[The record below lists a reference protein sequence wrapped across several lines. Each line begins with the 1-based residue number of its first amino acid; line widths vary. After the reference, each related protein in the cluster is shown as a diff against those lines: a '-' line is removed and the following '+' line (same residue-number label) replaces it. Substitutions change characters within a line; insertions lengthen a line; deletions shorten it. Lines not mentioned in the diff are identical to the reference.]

1 MTTSLVTGGC
11 GFIGR
16 HLVDVLLERGEAV
29 RVLDIADQGDLPPG
43 VELTRGSTLDR
54 AAVDAALHGV
64 DRIYHLAGIAH
75 LWAPDADSFDRV
87 NRQGTETILAG
98 AKAHDIE
105 RVVHCSTESIL
116 LPKRG
121 RGAPVD
127 EGAPPDLSD
136 MPGPYTRSKHR
147 AEHAALAAAKAGL
160 DVVVVNPTVP
170 IGPGDRNMTPP
181 ATMLALFL
189 DGGSP
194 FYLDCVLNL
203 VDVRDLAT
211 GIMLA
216 ADHGRSGERYIL
228 GGENIPLRQ
237 LLPQLEAL
245 SGRRMPRRT
254 IPSAV
259 ALSTGII
266 SEWLFKLTG
275 AKPIASSE
283 AVRIALRSAP
293 FDSQKARR
301 ELGYAP
307 RPIGDALAD
316 AVRWLV
322 ERNQGALEQAS

>member
-1 MTTSLVTGGC
+1 
-11 GFIGR
+11 
-16 HLVDVLLERGEAV
+16 
-29 RVLDIADQGDLPPG
+29 
-43 VELTRGSTLDR
+43 
-54 AAVDAALHGV
+54 
-64 DRIYHLAGIAH
+64 
-75 LWAPDADSFDRV
+75 
-87 NRQGTETILAG
+87 
-98 AKAHDIE
+98 
-105 RVVHCSTESIL
+105 
-116 LPKRG
+116 
-121 RGAPVD
+121 
-127 EGAPPDLSD
+127 
-136 MPGPYTRSKHR
+136 
-147 AEHAALAAAKAGL
+147 
-160 DVVVVNPTVP
+160 
-170 IGPGDRNMTPP
+170 MTPP

-228 GGENIPLRQ
+228 GGENIALRQ

-254 IPSAV
+254 IPSVV
-259 ALSTGII
+259 ALSTGIV

-293 FDSQKARR
+293 FDSEKARR

-307 RPIGDALAD
+307 RPVGEALAD

-322 ERNQGALEQAS
+322 ETNRGAVQHAS